1 VIKGELVGGEA
12 LVMRFKALDPKLR
25 TALTKAVTRLTMQL
39 LRDVK
44 ENKLTGQ
51 ALNTRSGR
59 LRRSIN
65 AVVEGQGT
73 LTVTGAVG
81 TNLKYAR
88 AHEYGFQGSVTV
100 REHLRTVKQ
109 VFGKPIG
116 PIQVTVK
123 SHAMRMNLPQR
134 SFLRSA
140 LKELEPTIMK
150 ELTAAVSEVKL

>member
-73 LTVTGAVG
+73 L
-81 TNLKYAR
+81 
-88 AHEYGFQGSVTV
+88 
-100 REHLRTVKQ
+100 LRTVKQ